1 MEQIEIITAPD
12 SNNRSSRRK
21 TPERVLQSML
31 LALNEGRIS
40 DAVADFDDQFIFAD
54 HALDL
59 EFTDRAN
66 LADFFQKS
74 RELFPDAVVD
84 VLSIRESG
92 TRPLLNGSSP
102 QRSAYVT
109 DSGFRCQA

>member
-40 DAVADFDDQFIFAD
+40 DAVADFDDQFI
-54 HALDL
+54 
-59 EFTDRAN
+59 
-66 LADFFQKS
+66 S
-74 RELFPDAVVD
+74 
-84 VLSIRESG
+84 VLSGETFTVSV
-92 TRPLLNGSSP
+92 
-102 QRSAYVT
+102 QVT
-109 DSGFRCQA
+109 